1 MNTLGMFNAD
11 IKSNSNVIV
20 IQPLRVSIFCSMK
33 TINLYTLLYVLT
45 LFVKLLM
52 NPLSDKHYIKHF

>member
-33 TINLYTLLYVLT
+33 TINLYTLL
-45 LFVKLLM
+45 F
-52 NPLSDKHYIKHF
+52 